1 MSKKQNVQTLT
12 MDQIMAK
19 REQSTRLA
27 TEVITN
33 IEDALRLVDSQ
44 TRWLLRSMAMMKIE
58 DVEEWV
64 IAEIQKTLE
73 DDKKRKCA

>member
-1 MSKKQNVQTLT
+1 
-12 MDQIMAK
+12 
-19 REQSTRLA
+19 
-27 TEVITN
+27 
-33 IEDALRLVDSQ
+33 
-44 TRWLLRSMAMMKIE
+44 MAMMKIE